1 MTSNLILE
9 AKNISMKY
17 NLNSEKVY
25 DLKEFVIRALKGKL
39 HFEEFWALKDVSFEL
54 IRGESL
60 GIIGLN
66 GAGKSTLLRLIAGV
80 QKPTTGSIRVYGT
93 IAPLIELGAGFDP
106 ELTARDNIYLNG
118 AFLGFNRKM
127 MNKRLDEIIEFSE
140 LHEFIDVPLKNYSSG
155 MQARLGFAVATLVKP
170 DLLIVDEILSVGDF
184 RFQQKCE
191 QRMNE
196 MLSGGTSIVFVS
208 HEIEQ
213 VKRLCTKTLWLENH
227 TTKMLGDSIDIC
239 KLYDAQ

>member
-1 MTSNLILE
+1 MSSNIILE
-9 AKNISMKY
+9 AKNVSMKF

-25 DLKEFVIRALKGKL
+25 DLKEFVIRAIKGKL
-39 HFEEFWALKDVSFEL
+39 HYEEFWALKDVSFEL

-80 QKPTTGSIRVYGT
+80 QKPTSGSIRAYGT

-127 MNKRLDEIIEFSE
+127 MDKRLDEIVEFSE
-140 LHEFIDVPLKNYSSG
+140 LQEFIDVPLKNYSSG
-155 MQARLGFAVATLVKP
+155 MQARLGFAIATLIKP
-170 DLLIVDEILSVGDF
+170 DLLIVDEVLSVGDF

-191 QRMNE
+191 QRINE
-196 MLSGGTSIVFVS
+196 MLSGGTSVVFVS
-208 HEIEQ
+208 HLIEQ
-213 VKRLCTKTLWLENH
+213 VERLCTKALWLENH
-227 TTKMLGDSIDIC
+227 TTKMLGDSIEIC
-239 KLYDAQ
+239 KLYNAQ